1 MAHAHTRFQPIP
13 GLARRRHGRGRPAS
27 GSLRRRH
34 PCPRVPTARTPLQRG
49 PDDTRQV
56 EAGGLEASSGEK
68 PGDLPTA
75 GLYDDAR
82 SRGDPPSGP
91 SRWSVSRSLG
101 TACDGCGS
109 LRKGGTITRP
119 PHTCRAIRFGS
130 THSLG
135 MGISPRPGDCSRT
148 WQGTHVPIQLSG
160 VYKSRK
166 CAQIPRRASRGP
178 QKRPVDV
185 VGWIPESFGGGS
197 DRWWVRVEASDRRTV
212 YRSLQEC
219 DACRRPRS

>member
-34 PCPRVPTARTPLQRG
+34 PCPRMPTVRTPLQRG

-56 EAGGLEASSGEK
+56 EAGGLEATSGEK

-75 GLYDDAR
+75 GLHDDAR
-82 SRGDPPSGP
+82 SRGDPRSGP

-135 MGISPRPGDCSRT
+135 MGISPRPGDCSRA
-148 WQGTHVPIQLSG
+148 WQGTHVPIQLS
-160 VYKSRK
+160 VPCIKH
-166 CAQIPRRASRGP
+166 
-178 QKRPVDV
+178 
-185 VGWIPESFGGGS
+185 
-197 DRWWVRVEASDRRTV
+197 EACHPDG
-212 YRSLQEC
+212 L
-219 DACRRPRS
+219 PRSARARPGRVGATAVPCGLSVPGSRVQGNRPCSGLHTDRFILHE